1 MTLRSIGKI
10 LFYIFIKPL
19 SFLPALLIM
28 FCIYSF
34 SAQDGTTSS
43 DISSN
48 VTEKIVYSID
58 RFLDFELN
66 EQQVTQAVK
75 RIHHYIRKTAHFME
89 YLLLA
94 VAISFPL
101 YVYGLRGIALTI
113 SAGLICIGYASFDE
127 FHQLYVAGRDGSIR
141 DVFIDSCGAFTG
153 ILLVRLIC
161 YILRKTVVEPLSLKQ
176 DLQI

>member
-1 MTLRSIGKI
+1 MTLRSLWTI
-10 LFYIFIKPL
+10 LFQLFIKPL

-58 RFLDFELN
+58 RFLDFDLN
-66 EQQVTQAVK
+66 EQQVAKAVE

-94 VAISFPL
+94 VALSFPL
-101 YVYGLRGIALTI
+101 YVYKLRGIALTLTV
-113 SAGLICIGYASFDE
+113 GFICIGYACFDE
-127 FHQLYVAGRDGSIR
+127 FHQLYVAGRDGSIK
-141 DVFIDSCGAFTG
+141 DVFIDSCGAVTG
-153 ILLVRLIC
+153 IFLVRFIC
-161 YILRKTVVEPLSLKQ
+161 YILRKTVVEPLSQ
-176 DLQI
+176 NQGSQI